1 MTHQWWHSQT
11 QISLGQQQLLFNGK
25 EIPNTA
31 RLNGS
36 GVVDGDLLMLVS
48 APTPSRYNEMP
59 NP

>member
-1 MTHQWWHSQT
+1 
-11 QISLGQQQLLFNGK
+11 LFNGK

-31 RLNGS
+31 RLHRS

-48 APTPSRYNEMP
+48 APTPSRYNEML